1 MKQIFTPDNSARVLI
16 AGDVILDRYLYGDT
30 TRISPEAPV
39 PVVHV
44 KETEERPGGAGNV
57 ALNISKL
64 GVQCCLVGI
73 TGNDDSADLL
83 EKYLSEENVECQFIR
98 QDGFPTVT
106 KLRVLSQHQQLIRLD
121 YEATEIQVDVNKI
134 NALFVQ
140 QLQGTEV
147 VVLSD
152 YAKGSLRDINN
163 LIQQARDNGCTVLID
178 PKGTDYS
185 RYQGASVLTPNL
197 KEFEMVVDECDGI
210 DEIVSRGKSL
220 CQTLELEALLVTR
233 GKDGMTLIRQDEQ
246 VVHLPSRALDV
257 FDVTGAGDTVIATLA
272 AAIASGHDIVHATAL
287 ANEAAGLV
295 VAKLGTASVTA
306 EELNRAVMEHHV
318 KNKGI
323 LDDDHLMSVVD
334 EIKKQ
339 GETLVMTN
347 GCFDILH
354 AGHVQY
360 LQQAK
365 QLGDYLLVAVND
377 DASVSRLKGDD
388 RPVNQLAD
396 RMAVLDA
403 LEVVD
408 WVMPF
413 SEDTPESLINKV
425 LPGVLVKGGDY
436 QVNEIAGAEAVI
448 KNKGEV
454 RILPLLEGSSTSRI
468 IDRAR
473 AIENKTMEKVKQ

>member
-44 KETEERPGGAGNV
+44 KKTEERPGGAGNV

-64 GVQCCLVGI
+64 GVQSCLVGI
-73 TGNDDSADLL
+73 TGNDDAADVL
-83 EKYLSEENVECQFIR
+83 EKYLTDENVECQFVR
-98 QDGFPTVT
+98 QDGLPTVT

-121 YEATEIQVDVNKI
+121 YESTAIEINVEKV
-134 NALFVQ
+134 NALFIQ
-140 QLQGTEV
+140 QLQKTNI

-152 YAKGSLRDINN
+152 YAKGSLRDISN
-163 LIQQARDNGCTVLID
+163 LIQQARDKGCTVLID
-178 PKGTDYS
+178 PKGTDFS

-197 KEFEMVVDECDGI
+197 KEFEKVVGECDDI
-210 DEIVSRGKSL
+210 DEIVSKGKSL
-220 CQTLELEALLVTR
+220 CQSLELEALLVTR

-246 VVHLPSRALDV
+246 AVHLPSRALDV

-295 VAKLGTASVTA
+295 VAKLGTAYVTV

-323 LDDDHLMSVVD
+323 LNDDHLMSVVS

-377 DASVSRLKGDD
+377 DASVSRLKGAE

-403 LEVVD
+403 LEAVD
-408 WVMPF
+408 WVIPF
-413 SEDTPESLINKV
+413 SEDTPENLINKV
-425 LPGVLVKGGDY
+425 LPEVLVKGGDY
-436 QVNEIAGAEAVI
+436 HVDEIAGAEAVI

-454 RILPLLEGSSTSRI
+454 KILSLLEGSSSSRI
-468 IDRAR
+468 I
-473 AIENKTMEKVKQ
+473 ETVKSMEKGKQ

>member
-1 MKQIFTPDNSARVLI
+1 MKQIFTPDNRARVLI
-16 AGDVILDRYLYGDT
+16 VGDVILDRYLYGDT
-30 TRISPEAPV
+30 ARISPEAPV

-64 GVQCCLVGI
+64 GVQSCLVGI

-83 EKYLSEENVECQFIR
+83 EKYLSDEDVECQFVR
-98 QDGFPTVT
+98 QEGFPTVT
-106 KLRVLSQHQQLIRLD
+106 KIRVLSQHQQLIRLD
-121 YEATEIQVDVNKI
+121 YEATTIQVDVEKI
-134 NALFVQ
+134 NALFIQ
-140 QLQGTEV
+140 QLQESMV

-163 LIQQARDNGCTVLID
+163 LIKQARDKGCTVLID
-178 PKGTDYS
+178 PKGADFS

-197 KEFEMVVDECDGI
+197 KEFETVVGECDGI
-210 DEIVSRGKSL
+210 DEIVSKGKSL
-220 CQTLELEALLVTR
+220 CQSLELEALLVTR

-246 VVHLPSRALDV
+246 AVHLPSRALDV
-257 FDVTGAGDTVIATLA
+257 FDITGAGDTVIATLA
-272 AAIASGHDIVHATAL
+272 AAIASGHDIIHATAL

-295 VAKLGTASVTA
+295 VAKLGTAYVTV

-323 LDDDHLMSVVD
+323 LNVDHLMSVVS

-354 AGHVQY
+354 VGHVQY

-365 QLGDYLLVAVND
+365 QLGNYLLVAVND
-377 DASVSRLKGDD
+377 DASVSRLKGDE

-403 LEVVD
+403 LEAVD
-408 WVMPF
+408 WVISF
-413 SEDTPESLINKV
+413 SEDTPENLINKV
-425 LPGVLVKGGDY
+425 LPEVLVKGGDY
-436 QVNEIAGAEAVI
+436 HINEIAGADAVI

-454 RILPLLEGSSTSRI
+454 KILSLLEGSSSSRI
-468 IDRAR
+468 I
-473 AIENKTMEKVKQ
+473 ETVKSMEKRKQ

>member
-1 MKQIFTPDNSARVLI
+1 MKQIFTPDKTAKVLI
-16 AGDVILDRYLYGDT
+16 AGDVILDRYLHGDT

-39 PVVHV
+39 PVVHI

-64 GVQCCLVGI
+64 GVQTCLVGV
-73 TGNDDSADLL
+73 TGEDESADTL
-83 EKYLSEENVECQFIR
+83 EKYLVDADVECRFIR
-98 QDGFPTVT
+98 QKGFPTVT

-121 YEATEIQVDVNKI
+121 YEAEALQIDVDKFSE
-134 NALFVQ
+134 LFIP
-140 QLQGTEV
+140 QLQEARV

-152 YAKGSLRDINN
+152 YAKGSLAGIGD
-163 LIQQARDNGCTVLID
+163 LIQRAKANGCTVLVD
-178 PKGTDYS
+178 PKGIDFA
-185 RYQGASVLTPNL
+185 RYQGASILTPNL
-197 KEFEMVVDECDGI
+197 KEFEAVVGLCDGD
-210 DEIVSRGKSL
+210 DEIVSKGKAL
-220 CQTLELEALLVTR
+220 CETLKLDALLVTR
-233 GKDGMTLIRQDEQ
+233 GKDGMILIRHSEPA
-246 VVHLPSRALDV
+246 VHHPSRALDV

-272 AAIASGHDIVHATAL
+272 AAIASGHDLVHATAL
-287 ANEAAGLV
+287 ANEAAGIV
-295 VAKLGTASVTA
+295 VAKLGTASVTV
-306 EELNRAVMEHHV
+306 EELNHAVMEHHV

-323 LDDDHLMSVVD
+323 LDNSRLETVGN

-377 DASVSRLKGDD
+377 DASVSRLKGNN
-388 RPVNQLAD
+388 RPVNKLAD

-403 LEVVD
+403 LEAVD
-408 WVMPF
+408 WVIPF
-413 SEDTPESLINKV
+413 ADDTPENLIKKV
-425 LPGVLVKGGDY
+425 LPEVLVKGGDY
-436 QVNEIAGAEAVI
+436 EVNEIAGADAVI

-454 RILPLLEGSSTSRI
+454 KILPLLEGCSTSRI
-468 IDRAR
+468 IESVRS
-473 AIENKTMEKVKQ
+473 EEKKDQ